1 MKQQDPNYTI
11 QKPDCK
17 LLTEKWYDEMNK
29 LPQKISSKPNSV
41 QFSAKLILNE
51 EMLDS
56 DLLERIRHNEE
67 YNDDRIF
74 DTLSIFRQPVLEI
87 EDDEE
92 TRKTQNN

>member
-1 MKQQDPNYTI
+1 
-11 QKPDCK
+11 
-17 LLTEKWYDEMNK
+17 
-29 LPQKISSKPNSV
+29 
-41 QFSAKLILNE
+41 
-51 EMLDS
+51 MLDS